1 MIPVKRPRRP
11 PAFSKPD
18 GKAVLAT
25 AALKA
30 EFATNP
36 ALQTGTDTPDWKSD
50 IWGAA
55 KPAYIKA
62 QSGKCIFCESKFAA
76 VSYGDVEHFR
86 PKSGY
91 VATKGQPLIKPGYWW
106 LAYDWTNYWASCQRC
121 NQEFKKN
128 YFPVADETKRA
139 KMPTDSLQAE
149 KALLPDPAK
158 EDPRAFLEFRSEVA
172 FARQGSPRGQAC
184 IDIAGLNRDD
194 LLELRREA
202 LKALR
207 FILKTW
213 RQPTIT
219 PEFKNECE
227 TILKEQLAPN
237 MPYSA
242 MALDTYAFEAREL
255 LTP

>member
-30 EFATNP
+30 EFGANP
-36 ALQTGTDTPDWKSD
+36 AFQTGAQTPDWKSD
-50 IWGAA
+50 IWGGA

-91 VATKGQPLIKPGYWW
+91 VAAKGQPLQKPGYWW
-106 LAYDWTNYWASCQRC
+106 LAYEWTNYWASCQRC

-128 YFPVADETKRA
+128 YFPLPDEAKRA
-139 KMPTDSLQAE
+139 KVPADSLTSE
-149 KALLPDPAK
+149 KPLLPDPAK
-158 EDPRAFLEFRSEVA
+158 EDPRAFLEFRSEIA
-172 FARQGSPRGQAC
+172 FARGGSPRGQAC
-184 IDIAGLNRDD
+184 IDVVGLNRDD
-194 LLELRREA
+194 LLERRRAA
-202 LKALR
+202 LKDIR
-207 FILKTW
+207 DILTIW
-213 RQPTIT
+213 RWPNT
-219 PEFKNECE
+219 PLD
-227 TILKEQLAPN
+227 LKQFCAAKLKAQLAPD
-237 MPYSA
+237 MPYAA
-242 MALDTYAFEAREL
+242 MALDTFAFEAPEL
-255 LTP
+255 LIQ

>member
-1 MIPVKRPRRP
+1 MIRVKRPRRI
-11 PAFSKPD
+11 PAFSRPN

-25 AALKA
+25 IALKA
-30 EFATNP
+30 EFAANP
-36 ALQTGTDTPDWKSD
+36 ALQNGSETPDWKSD
-50 IWGAA
+50 IWTTA

-91 VATKGQPLIKPGYWW
+91 VATKGQPLQKPGYWW

-128 YFPVADETKRA
+128 YFPVHDEAKRA
-139 KMPTDSLQAE
+139 KRPTDSLSAE

-158 EDPRAFLEFRSEVA
+158 EDPRAFIEFRSEVA
-172 FARQGSPRGQAC
+172 FARQGSPRGQAA
-184 IDIAGLNRDD
+184 IDVVGLNRDD
-194 LLELRREA
+194 LLELRREV
-202 LKALR
+202 LKSLR
-207 FILKTW
+207 FIIKTW
-213 RQPTIT
+213 RQTGITID
-219 PEFKNECE
+219 FKNECE
-227 TILKEQLAPN
+227 LILKAQLEPN

-242 MALDTYAFEAREL
+242 MALDTFAFEAPEL
-255 LTP
+255 LTL